1 MLVVAPSIVK
11 VLFKLSPPFDTH
23 FHSSIVACNGREES
37 EKVGALLH
45 IRTVCIEFGNNF
57 QEETHEKSEDS
68 HSQEENDDAKE
79 PFTVS
84 ARIEVAKAD
93 RRESCVGVV
102 HVQEHHVQLSP
113 GPFARHQVVARYEC
127 LRVENQRVGGC
138 IELQGAKISFYA
150 ENVPKAA
157 QEEASRQNH
166 DCVFER
172 SEDVADE
179 QEGRPVGVIA
189 VGVDRPPVLLLDHV
203 AQPLP
208 FEVLERLNDGARI

>member
-1 MLVVAPSIVK
+1 MTLVQ
-11 VLFKLSPPFDTH
+11 
-23 FHSSIVACNGREES
+23 
-37 EKVGALLH
+37 
-45 IRTVCIEFGNNF
+45 VCIVCVEFGNDV
-57 QEETHEKSEDS
+57 EEEAHEKSEDA
-68 HSQEENDDAKE
+68 HAQEKYDDAEE
-79 PFTVS
+79 PFNVR
-84 ARIEVAKAD
+84 ARVEVAKAN
-93 RRESCVGVV
+93 RRESRVGIV

-113 GPFARHQVVARYEC
+113 GPFPRHQVVARYEC

-157 QEEASRQNH
+157 QEVASRQNH
-166 DCVFER
+166 DCVFEH

-208 FEVLERLNDGARI
+208 VEVLERLNDGARI